1 MQTDAQSN
9 TDDLLPFVELVCS
22 DIHRQGLGD
31 ALISGYLVMQLVAL
45 TNMPR
50 PGIDIMTILDVIK
63 DIETVPA
70 QARRRVSPFRQQIA
84 LQGLFKAH
92 FYDTAFM
99 AKNIQAGLNQSIGVR
114 RQALLDKY
122 GLTEG
127 QIPSAEQL
135 SELSRELI
143 SGTLDNRAE
152 SDKGLTGEW
161 IVMDQENGRY
171 RYLCLATHELAR
183 NHPDVLVE
191 EADKGRESMLEFKK
205 IYHWA
210 VKQSKTEQL

>member
-9 TDDLLPFVELVCS
+9 TDDLLPFVKLVCS
-22 DIHRQGLGD
+22 DIHQLGIGD

-45 TNMPR
+45 INMPR
-50 PGIDIMTILDVIK
+50 PGIDVMTILDVIK
-63 DIETVPA
+63 DIENVPA

-84 LQGLFKAH
+84 LKGLFKAH

-99 AKNIQAGLNQSIGVR
+99 AKNIQAGLNPKAGMRLETLVE
-114 RQALLDKY
+114 KY

-127 QIPSAEQL
+127 QTPSAKQL
-135 SELSRELI
+135 RELSQELI

-161 IVMDQENGRY
+161 IIMDQENGRY
-171 RYLCLATHELAR
+171 RYLCLAEHKLAR
-183 NHPDVLVE
+183 KQPEVLVE
-191 EADKGRESMLEFKK
+191 EAKKGRESMFEFKK
-205 IYHWA
+205 MYHWA
-210 VKQSKTEQL
+210 LKQKN